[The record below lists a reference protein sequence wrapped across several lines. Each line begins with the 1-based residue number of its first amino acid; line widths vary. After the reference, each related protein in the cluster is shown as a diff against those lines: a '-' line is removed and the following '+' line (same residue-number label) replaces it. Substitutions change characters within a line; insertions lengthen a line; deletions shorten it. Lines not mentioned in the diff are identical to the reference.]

1 MELFSIPL
9 ALIAGL
15 FSILSPCVLPLA
27 PIVLAAAVSEHRYGP
42 VALAGGLAL
51 SFTAIGLF
59 VATVGYAVGLDSE
72 VFRNV
77 AAVLLIAVGAV
88 LVLPAWQAQVALA
101 AGPIGNWTEQ
111 KSGNAKSEG
120 LLGQFSVGVLL
131 GAVWSPCVG
140 PTLGA
145 ASVLAAQ
152 GREFGHVAL
161 TMFAFG
167 IGSAMPLLVLGMLS
181 RDSLMRWRGRMLSF
195 GKGGKAVL
203 GGVLIASGSLILFGL
218 DKALEAELVQISS
231 AVHCGLGRTILK
243 RRQEHLGMITML
255 AYTGAAAH

>member
-15 FSILSPCVLPLA
+15 FSILSPSVLSLV
-27 PIVLAAAVSEHRYGP
+27 PIVLGAAVSEHKYGP
-42 VALAGGLAL
+42 AALACGLAL
-51 SFTAIGLF
+51 SFTAIGMF
-59 VATVGYAVGLDSE
+59 VATVGYAVGLDGE

-77 AAVLLIAVGAV
+77 AAVLLVGTGAILIV
-88 LVLPAWQAQVALA
+88 PNWQAQVALA
-101 AGPIGNWTEQ
+101 AGPLGNWTEQ
-111 KSGNAKSEG
+111 KFGNTKSEG
-120 LLGQFSVGVLL
+120 LWGQFGIGVLL

-152 GREFGHVAL
+152 GRELGRVAL

-167 IGSAMPLLVLGMLS
+167 IGSALPLLLLGMLS
-181 RDSLMRWRGRMLSF
+181 RETLMRWRGWMLSF

-203 GGVLIASGSLILFGL
+203 GGLLIAGGLLILSGL
-218 DKALEAELVQISS
+218 DKALETELV
-231 AVHCGLGRTILK
+231 GILP
-243 RRQEHLGMITML
+243 QFM
-255 AYTGAAAH
+255 AD

>member
-15 FSILSPCVLPLA
+15 FSILSPSVLSLV
-27 PIVLAAAVSEHRYGP
+27 PIVLGAAVSEHKYGP
-42 VALAGGLAL
+42 AALACGLAL
-51 SFTAIGLF
+51 SFTAIGMF
-59 VATVGYAVGLDSE
+59 VATVGYAVGLDGE

-77 AAVLLIAVGAV
+77 AAVLLVGTGAILIV
-88 LVLPAWQAQVALA
+88 PNWQAQVALA
-101 AGPIGNWTEQ
+101 AGPLGNWTEQ
-111 KSGNAKSEG
+111 KFGNTKSEG
-120 LLGQFSVGVLL
+120 LWGQFGIGVLL

-152 GREFGHVAL
+152 GRELGRVAL

-167 IGSAMPLLVLGMLS
+167 IGSALPLLLLGMLS
-181 RDSLMRWRGRMLSF
+181 RETLMRWRGWMLSF

-203 GGVLIASGSLILFGL
+203 GGLLIAGGLLILFGL
-218 DKALEAELVQISS
+218 DKALETELV
-231 AVHCGLGRTILK
+231 GILP
-243 RRQEHLGMITML
+243 QFM
-255 AYTGAAAH
+255 AD